1 MTILTVLAVV
11 TATETAAETAVETA
25 VETAAEAAAHS
36 AATAS
41 GHHPAFW
48 LVGAAIVVL
57 LALSAF
63 FSASETALT
72 ASSRA
77 KLRARADRGD
87 PGAQAALEVTR
98 DSERLIGSILLGN
111 NVVNIL
117 SASLATA
124 LFTQVLGSGGVAAAT
139 LLMTVLVLIFSEVLP
154 KTYAILAPEDLASR
168 VAAPISVFTR
178 IMSPVVIVVRA
189 VVRGLLG
196 IFGIRADQASHLFSV
211 QEEIAG
217 ALAIAQSSGTVQK
230 EERDILM
237 GALDLG
243 ERSVEEIMLHRSEI
257 EMIDAE
263 LAADEVLERVLKSSH
278 TRLPV
283 YRGERENVIGVIH
296 AKDLLRGVRKAIRE
310 GGPQAMETFDV
321 LSTAM
326 PPYFV
331 PDTTPLDEQMQE
343 FMARRAHFA
352 LVVDEYGSL
361 RGLITLEDILEEIV
375 GEINDEHDTDA
386 TRALAP
392 NPQGDYLVDG
402 AMTIRDLNRALDWNL
417 PDDEA
422 NTVAGLVIH
431 MAQSI
436 PTQGQVFSFHGYR
449 FEVVARRENRITRL
463 KLTPLAEIAPPAA
476 DGTPAAGA

>member
-1 MTILTVLAVV
+1 MIAPAL
-11 TATETAAETAVETA
+11 
-25 VETAAEAAAHS
+25 AAAPGPATGGGTS
-36 AATAS
+36 AIDM
-41 GHHPAFW
+41 AFW
-48 LVGAAIVVL
+48 ITVGTIVLL

-63 FSASETALT
+63 FSGSETALT

-87 PGAQAALEVTR
+87 AGAQAALAVTE

-117 SASLATA
+117 AASLATA
-124 LFTQVLGSGGVAAAT
+124 LFTRIFGSGGVALAT

-168 VAAPISVFTR
+168 VARPIRLATVILAPIVT
-178 IMSPVVIVVRA
+178 VVRMIVSGILA
-189 VVRGLLG
+189 
-196 IFGIRADQASHLFSV
+196 IFGFRANSSDLVFSV

-217 ALAIAQSSGTVQK
+217 ALAIGHSSGTMQK
-230 EERDILM
+230 EARDRLL

-243 ERSVEEIMLHRSEI
+243 DRSVEEIMLHRSRI
-257 EMIDAE
+257 EMIDAD
-263 LAADEVLERVLKSSH
+263 LPAPDIIDRVLKSPH

-283 YRGERENVIGVIH
+283 FRGERENVIGVIH
-296 AKDLLRGVRKAIRE
+296 AKDLLRGVSRAMRE
-310 GGPQAMETFDV
+310 TGGEALEGFDI
-321 LSTAM
+321 LGIAM

-331 PDTTPLDEQMQE
+331 PETTPLDEQMRE
-343 FMARRAHFA
+343 FLARRTHFA

-375 GEINDEHDTDA
+375 GEITDEHDTDM
-386 TRALAP
+386 LPDLKP
-392 NPQGDYLVDG
+392 NAAGDYLVDG

-436 PTQGQVFSFHGYR
+436 PTAGQVFSFDGYR
-449 FEVVARRENRITRL
+449 FEVVSRRENRLTRL
-463 KLTPLAEIAPPAA
+463 RIRPLVEPLEPA
-476 DGTPAAGA
+476 DQ